1 MDVVF
6 GSLKENETKAFI
18 DGFGSGSRQFR
29 EFVEEVNCWWVLSL
43 KIENGC
49 LVFFTIFI
57 CREYSK
63 E

>member
-18 DGFGSGSRQFR
+18 AGFGSGSRQL
-29 EFVEEVNCWWVLSL
+29 EVAEEVNCWWVLSF

-49 LVFFTIFI
+49 LVLLTFFY
-57 CREYSK
+57 RDYNE